1 MMVSTGTLTCT
12 VCWLVK
18 SVSGANPLVGL
29 KPLPRRFLHNG
40 VPPPFELLLKEE
52 EEEGGGRKEGIR
64 REEKKGEVEASPFSC
79 ILGCIRY

>member
-1 MMVSTGTLTCT
+1 
-12 VCWLVK
+12 
-18 SVSGANPLVGL
+18 
-29 KPLPRRFLHNG
+29 
-40 VPPPFELLLKEE
+40 LKEE